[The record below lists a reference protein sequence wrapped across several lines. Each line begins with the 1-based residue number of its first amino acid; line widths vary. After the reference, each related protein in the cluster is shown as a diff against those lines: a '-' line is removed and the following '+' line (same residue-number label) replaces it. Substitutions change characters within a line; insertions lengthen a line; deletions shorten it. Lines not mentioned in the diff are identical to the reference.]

1 MIKEN
6 FSEKEIGNM
15 REMLVHEGWESD
27 DFLPTNWKIR
37 KSEGTTNG
45 IYDVD
50 YWYLSVEGLLFRS
63 TKAVVEFMT
72 ESNSYN
78 QQDIEQITQKLE
90 VERKMVR
97 QQKYDW
103 IEGDPTV
110 PPTWKVRVIEGKTRK
125 TFFLSEDGNQFACR
139 RSAYQHMIKEEY
151 PESQILEMRECL
163 VHEGWE
169 DDDLLPNG
177 WKVRKSEG
185 STNGM
190 FDVNYYYIS
199 IDGTMFHST
208 RAVINYMKKRPEY
221 NETDI
226 KKIKT
231 RLENE
236 TRKNRPQKYDWQEE
250 ENLPPGWKYRTII
263 KGGIRTDFILTAEGA
278 QHQSRRAA
286 IDSMIKENFD
296 PHAIF
301 KMWSTLHF
309 EGWVT
314 DDRLPRGWRVR
325 SKDRLKD
332 NWQFYFLSPQM
343 EIFKSNKAV
352 LDYITSQSDTYS
364 QEDYEKVKIWIEEE
378 QRARRGENYTWNED
392 PSLPAGWKMRT
403 VVTNSNNIREFFM
416 TPDGDHIAGRKK
428 AIEVMRDQGIYEK
441 KDIDKMVKEMKRVT
455 ERNQKKPPVQNP
467 DVDGW
472 GPGSV
477 PNNAGEWQG
486 DDSVSQE
493 DDSMSQGY
501 LPHSKQEWMGTPEE
515 ASTDPHSFFSS
526 DDEDEMEDMRM
537 FEDDDEVRNDPLN
550 NVELVHNNIDMQGLV
565 PEFEPV
571 EITPVVQEVSHEEG
585 FSDDDEDG
593 FNDAEE
599 ITDDFLE
606 TEPSNN
612 TSEPPVSVEDIKI
625 EPDINNLLQHY
636 M

>member
-1 MIKEN
+1 MKMGLLEEDWELDDLLPPAWFVKPDKHKEEEATFNYLTPDFTFLRSTRAAINFMKNKAAIFGYTSQDIDRLNEFVDIGRKKIRMEKYGGGSAKADTTVPDGWRLKASATAPGAAPKVQIIAPDGSSFMCRRSALQHMVKEMYSEEEKEEMRGCLKHEGWEEDNLLPNGWRMRKAENTTNGMLDVDYTVMSREGEVFNSLKTAVEFMEGEHSGCTEEDVAKIRSLYDNETKVNRQQKYDLAENDPTVPVGWKTRTVEGKMKKKFFLAPDGSSFSCRRSGLQHMIKEN
-6 FSEKEIGNM
+6 FSLKEIGNM
-15 REMLVHEGWESD
+15 RDMLVHEGWESD
-27 DFLPTNWKIR
+27 DFLPQDWKIR

-63 TKAVVEFMT
+63 TKAVVEFMS
-72 ESNSYN
+72 ESKNYN
-78 QQDIEQITQKLE
+78 QQNIEQITQKLE

-139 RSAYQHMIKEEY
+139 RSAYQHMIKEGY
-151 PESQILEMRECL
+151 TESQVLAMRECL

-169 DDDLLPNG
+169 DDDLLPHG

-199 IDGTMFHST
+199 VDGTMFHST

-221 NETDI
+221 NDTDI

-286 IDSMIKENFD
+286 IGSMIKENFD

-301 KMWSTLHF
+301 KMWSTLDV

-314 DDRLPRGWRVR
+314 DDDRLPKGWRVR
-325 SKDRLKD
+325 SK
-332 NWQFYFLSPQM
+332 
-343 EIFKSNKAV
+343 
-352 LDYITSQSDTYS
+352 
-364 QEDYEKVKIWIEEE
+364 
-378 QRARRGENYTWNED
+378 
-392 PSLPAGWKMRT
+392 
-403 VVTNSNNIREFFM
+403 
-416 TPDGDHIAGRKK
+416 
-428 AIEVMRDQGIYEK
+428 
-441 KDIDKMVKEMKRVT
+441 
-455 ERNQKKPPVQNP
+455 
-467 DVDGW
+467 
-472 GPGSV
+472 
-477 PNNAGEWQG
+477 
-486 DDSVSQE
+486 
-493 DDSMSQGY
+493 
-501 LPHSKQEWMGTPEE
+501 
-515 ASTDPHSFFSS
+515 
-526 DDEDEMEDMRM
+526 
-537 FEDDDEVRNDPLN
+537 
-550 NVELVHNNIDMQGLV
+550 
-565 PEFEPV
+565 
-571 EITPVVQEVSHEEG
+571 
-585 FSDDDEDG
+585 
-593 FNDAEE
+593 
-599 ITDDFLE
+599 
-606 TEPSNN
+606 
-612 TSEPPVSVEDIKI
+612 
-625 EPDINNLLQHY
+625 
-636 M
+636 